1 MSTLETRILRIKA
14 QTPTRATK
22 PLDSLGESHRRTE
35 SPLPP
40 FVAIDHHRSPEEHS
54 EISWFA
60 VEDAPAASRL
70 PPGLPVLLRRVA
82 SVTSST
88 ERGVQA

>member
-1 MSTLETRILRIKA
+1 
-14 QTPTRATK
+14 
-22 PLDSLGESHRRTE
+22 
-35 SPLPP
+35 LPP
-40 FVAIDHHRSPEEHS
+40 FVAIDHNRSPEEHS

-60 VEDAPAASRL
+60 VEDACRLALAHPAY
-70 PPGLPVLLRRVA
+70 PVLLRRVA